1 MSSDP
6 LLPRPGSPINTFARA
21 GSLLVAAGM
30 MLGAFGTHAMR
41 GRLTADKLHAWET
54 ASAYAIYNGLGL
66 LLVAL
71 NPRLAANRFACPAI
85 LGGTLVFSG
94 SIVALILSPKVRILG
109 PITPLGGLFMI
120 AGYISLAF

>member
-1 MSSDP
+1 M
-6 LLPRPGSPINTFARA
+6 
-21 GSLLVAAGM
+21 V
-30 MLGAFGTHAMR
+30 LGAFGTHAMR

-54 ASAYAIYNGLGL
+54 ASSYAIYNGLGL
-66 LLVAL
+66 LLVSL

-94 SIVALILSPKVRILG
+94 SIVALILSPNQRRRRVRILG
-109 PITPLGGLFMI
+109 PITPLGGLIMI